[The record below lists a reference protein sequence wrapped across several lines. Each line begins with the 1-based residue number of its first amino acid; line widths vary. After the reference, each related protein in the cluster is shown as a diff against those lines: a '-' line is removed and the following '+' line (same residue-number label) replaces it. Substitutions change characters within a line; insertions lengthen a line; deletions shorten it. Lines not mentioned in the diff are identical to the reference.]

1 MRLLLDTCIIIEL
14 ITDTGRLS
22 EDVEALLFDADN
34 QLYMSME
41 SARELIVQFNNGG
54 IVSKHWKTAKEMLR
68 AITEEFGVTALPL
81 QWEHMMTYSGLT
93 INERQDHKDPSDHVI
108 ISHAITNRLPLIS
121 SDRKFPFY
129 RKQGLELIENER

>member
-1 MRLLLDTCIIIEL
+1 MRLLLDTCIVIEL

-22 EDVEALLFDADN
+22 KDVEALLFDADN

-54 IVSKHWKTAKEMLR
+54 IVSKHWKTAKDMLC
-68 AITEEFGVTALPL
+68 TVSEEFCVTALPL
-81 QWEHMMTYSGLT
+81 QWEHMITYSGLS
-93 INERQDHKDPSDHVI
+93 INENQNHKDPSDHII

-121 SDRKFPFY
+121 SDHKFPFY
-129 RKQGLELIENER
+129 RKQGLDLI